1 MESRLAENK
10 YIDEVAVIGDRRKFV
25 TALVVPNLSQLRA
38 WAASKGIGTDD
49 SETLMADHRV
59 RDFVMSQIENYQR
72 DIADFE
78 KIKRI
83 TLLPHHFSIML
94 GEVTN
99 TMKVRR
105 PVVARNYADLI
116 ERMYSDDY

>member
-1 MESRLAENK
+1 
-10 YIDEVAVIGDRRKFV
+10 
-25 TALVVPNLSQLRA
+25 
-38 WAASKGIGTDD
+38 
-49 SETLMADHRV
+49 
-59 RDFVMSQIENYQR
+59 
-72 DIADFE
+72 
-78 KIKRI
+78 
-83 TLLPHHFSIML
+83 ML